1 MENTVSNLKK
11 KIRYLVFF
19 ISFQNYGQK
28 LNAIEIDSCYNQL
41 SEQYKPI
48 KYTSPFFYLK
58 KGNEKNDFHC
68 YISLEKDLVKNV
80 PIPIDILCRNNFGI
94 FLFKVNKY
102 SKIEKLEYFGD
113 LDSSI
118 VKKIK
123 FNIQKTENR
132 FVKPKYN
139 SQEQFHWFV
148 LPFKSNG
155 LDMIEE
161 SRNCPNYEI
170 IKNENDSGN
179 KLFDIINKLRIALP
193 NFTSVTILRYK
204 GHLDEME
211 RKGLILHEEM

>member
-1 MENTVSNLKK
+1 MDPIVIKKNILFIVIYLISRSIVSGQILEFNLEKG
-11 KIRYLVFF
+11 LEDF
-19 ISFQNYGQK
+19 
-28 LNAIEIDSCYNQL
+28 
-41 SEQYKPI
+41 KPI
-48 KYTSPFFYLK
+48 SKNSPFYYNSKANNEFENHCYVTL
-58 KGNEKNDFHC
+58 EKN
-68 YISLEKDLVKNV
+68 LVKNV
-80 PIPIDILCRNNFGI
+80 PIPQDIVCRNNIGI